1 MSTIRNYIPE
11 SFFLE
16 KKDRDHMRVCRE
28 DVVLIDPANNFC
40 VVAGRGK
47 EIREGEPYTPL
58 DRLPKSEWNFLKQ
71 SLGKGNRL
79 LVQGKNQAIL
89 VFGDLLSATGLLLIV
104 CPHFDAV
111 ALRRGLLL
119 LQRTDFVCSPALE
132 NGTPSPQQSDASV
145 CEYLQSIF
153 YDLDRILSPSHKI
166 GIWTRAALIA
176 NFAGCPSEFRS
187 LPVEDIPLAPSE
199 KLRLSAF
206 LLCLYLSIRA
216 EALRACA
223 EGEDSLS
230 SISLNVSLYEP
241 QDATKAEGDYP
252 FLSLPAFRGIS
263 LHRQSYGWL
272 LEASFQKESD
282 SLVFHSASSSLV
294 GIRIAFHYAS

>member
-28 DVVLIDPANNFC
+28 ELVLVDPAQDFR

-47 EIREGEPYTPL
+47 GIREGEPYGSL
-58 DRLPKSEWNFLKQ
+58 DRLPKSDREFLKR
-71 SLGKGNRL
+71 SLGNGNRL
-79 LVQGKNQAIL
+79 LLQGKDQAIL
-89 VFGDLLSATGLLLIV
+89 LFGDLLSATGLLLII
-104 CPHFDAV
+104 CPQFDAF

-119 LQRTDFVCSPALE
+119 LQRTDFVCSPSLE
-132 NGTPSPQQSDASV
+132 NTAPSPQQSDAAV
-145 CEYLQSIF
+145 CDYLQAIF

-166 GIWTRAALIA
+166 GLWTRTALIA
-176 NFAGCPSEFRS
+176 NFVGCPSEFRS
-187 LPVEDIPLAPSE
+187 LPVEDVPLAPSE
-199 KLRLSAF
+199 KLRPSAF

-216 EALRACA
+216 EALHACA
-223 EGEDSLS
+223 EGEDNLS
-230 SISLNVSLYEP
+230 SVALNVSLYEP
-241 QDATKAEGDYP
+241 QGLTRTEGDYP
-252 FLSLPAFRGIS
+252 FLSLPAFRGIA

-272 LEASFQKESD
+272 LEASFQKEPD
-282 SLVFHSASSSLV
+282 SLVLHSASSALV